1 MMRRILAIIIVVL
14 MAAPAAA
21 QDCTPGNRCGP
32 VPWRLPPLPWLATAT
47 PVSNVMPTLAATPTS
62 ASAFM
67 GTPTP
72 AANLDDLNSSMATL
86 MAVAAGTPIAIS
98 STLVPTY
105 SPSEMADS
113 AGVFFGYAAGLASVN
128 VGGLTPLLHFL
139 LFSVVFVLGIQM
151 ILLIV
156 PLISS
161 VFGWIRRM
169 VQLVLDFIPG

>member
-1 MMRRILAIIIVVL
+1 MRRVIAVILIVLV

-21 QDCTPGNRCGP
+21 QDCAPGNRCGP
-32 VPWRLPPLPWLATAT
+32 VPWRLPPLPPLATAT
-47 PVSNVMPTLAATPTS
+47 PVSGALPTLAATPTS

-72 AANLDDLNSSMATL
+72 AADLDDLDSSMATL
-86 MAVAAGTPIAIS
+86 QAVAAGTPVSIS

-105 SPSEMADS
+105 SPAEMAAS
-113 AGVFFGYAAGLASVN
+113 AGTFFGYAAGLASVN

-139 LFSVVFVLGIQM
+139 LFSVVFVLGIQL

-156 PLISS
+156 PLIAAI
-161 VFGWIRRM
+161 FGWIRRM
-169 VQLVLDFIPG
+169 VQLILDFLPG